1 LIPTYDMVVV
11 DEAQDMS
18 RAQLLIAKGVADLAR
33 AARIVVVGDD
43 RQSLYGFRGAASDA
57 LDNLKAELHADE
69 LGLNTTYRCPRL
81 VVERA
86 SRIVP
91 DYEAHATAQDGEVR
105 WLPNV
110 QAMAAETAP
119 GDFVLSRKNAPL
131 AQVAMAHIRANKRV
145 RVAGKD
151 LGAGLVSLAGKIAE
165 GRGGS
170 SYVTCSSVHKAKGLE
185 AERVYVLV
193 ETLYPSMPCAS
204 CGHFHKPLR
213 PLSQTP
219 RFSQFEVRYAGDHTC
234 WRCGCPEQRQPEG
247 RMREEANIEYV
258 ALTRAKKTLVL
269 VGGQCP
275 VDLEPPA
282 PVVKAEAEVTS

>member
-1 LIPTYDMVVV
+1 
-11 DEAQDMS
+11 
-18 RAQLLIAKGVADLAR
+18 
-33 AARIVVVGDD
+33 
-43 RQSLYGFRGAASDA
+43 
-57 LDNLKAELHADE
+57 
-69 LGLNTTYRCPRL
+69 
-81 VVERA
+81 
-86 SRIVP
+86 
-91 DYEAHATAQDGEVR
+91 
-105 WLPNV
+105 
-110 QAMAAETAP
+110 
-119 GDFVLSRKNAPL
+119 
-131 AQVAMAHIRANKRV
+131 MAHIRANKRV

-165 GRGGS
+165 GRGGSMVRFLEKLMNWETREIERAEANKKDDRIEAIRDKAATLRFLAEDVTGVPELLTRLESLFTDVAGDFSGS